1 MKDLPQP
8 ENMKYIR
15 NNMFSAPVELIKVW
29 RFLSYVYLKR
39 KGTTYSHDDNLSV
52 VIHCY
57 VERWAVDLKQKSLSF
72 DYSLLVLIRNLSISL
87 SLKAMKTE
95 IEVFAH
101 YQLFNNLDY
110 CIQRRIFGFLLLAPY
125 STLHKSQS
133 HRSKTAKYTYSH
145 SEQ

>member
-29 RFLSYVYLKR
+29 RFLSSVYLKR
-39 KGTTYSHDDNLSV
+39 KGTTYSHDYNLSV

-57 VERWAVDLKQKSLSF
+57 VERWTVDLKQTSLSF
-72 DYSLLVLIRNLSISL
+72 EYSLLVLIRTFSISL
-87 SLKAMKTE
+87 RAMKTE

-101 YQLFNNLDY
+101 YLQFNNLDY
-110 CIQRRIFGFLLLAPY
+110 CIQLRILGFLFLAPY

-133 HRSKTAKYTYSH
+133 HRSKTAKHTYSH